1 MRLSSDQNK
10 KYKDFIL
17 NSIIDDPRELGYN
30 FNFNKSSNINQSKI
44 DFFFNQF
51 YQEYQWQI
59 ARVGELQA
67 LIEYLQGL
75 PSTIHLPIYYY
86 DIIQLAK
93 KFESIPENASE
104 KDQMKICENF
114 YNFIANKLIQ
124 LKRKGAK

>member
-10 KYKDFIL
+10 KYNEFIL
-17 NSIIDDPRELGYN
+17 GAIIDDPKELGYS
-30 FNFNKSSNINQSKI
+30 FNFSKSSNKNQSKL

-51 YQEYQWQI
+51 YKEYQWQI
-59 ARVGELQA
+59 VRKGEMYA

-75 PSTIHLPIYYY
+75 PSTIHLPIYYNE
-86 DIIQLAK
+86 IIELATEHGSLSK
-93 KFESIPENASE
+93 DSSE

-124 LKRKGAK
+124 LKRKGVK

>member
-10 KYKDFIL
+10 KYKEFIL
-17 NSIIDDPRELGYN
+17 NSIIDDPRELGYD

-59 ARVGELQA
+59 VRIGEMQA

-104 KDQMKICENF
+104 KETAKICENF

>member
-10 KYKDFIL
+10 RYNQFIL
-17 NSIIDDPRELGYN
+17 NSIIDDPKELGYS
-30 FNFNKSSNINQSKI
+30 FNFSKSSNINQSKL

-51 YQEYQWQI
+51 YKEYQWQI
-59 ARVGELQA
+59 VRKGEFQA

-75 PSTIHLPIYYY
+75 PSTIHLPCYYGE
-86 DIIQLAK
+86 IIDLAIEHGSLSK
-93 KFESIPENASE
+93 DSSE

-124 LKRKGAK
+124 LKRKGVK

>member
-10 KYKDFIL
+10 KYKEFIL

-44 DFFFNQF
+44 DFFFSQF
-51 YQEYQWQI
+51 YKEYQWQI
-59 ARVGELQA
+59 VRIGELKA

-104 KDQMKICENF
+104 KETSKICENF

-124 LKRKGAK
+124 LKRKGAQ

>member
-67 LIEYLQGL
+67 LVEYLQGL

-86 DIIQLAK
+86 DIIQLAI
-93 KFESIPENASE
+93 EYGSIPKDASE

>member
-10 KYKDFIL
+10 KYNEFIL
-17 NSIIDDPRELGYN
+17 NSIIDDPKELGYE
-30 FNFNKSSNINQSKI
+30 FNFNKSSNINQSKV

-51 YQEYQWQI
+51 HSEYQWQI
-59 ARVGELQA
+59 VRKGELQA

-86 DIIQLAK
+86 DIIQLAIEYGSLSK
-93 KFESIPENASE
+93 DSSE
-104 KDQMKICENF
+104 KDQMKICDNF

-124 LKRKGAK
+124 LKRKGVK

>member
-10 KYKDFIL
+10 KYKEFIL

-59 ARVGELQA
+59 VRIGELKA

-86 DIIQLAK
+86 DIIQLAI
-93 KFESIPENASE
+93 EYGSIPKDASE